1 MLHSLQGCVQKPTA
15 QKRVQITI
23 LLQLSPFCAILKGWP
38 PSIDGGR
45 AVPDTLLY
53 RLEQGT
59 RDMHE
64 VAYDLAGRFI
74 TVDMAAAL
82 VGAKVGDRVEVTKGD
97 TADYI
102 TLTLTYRVTKGQ
114 AARAPRQLRNAA

>member
-1 MLHSLQGCVQKPTA
+1 
-15 QKRVQITI
+15 
-23 LLQLSPFCAILKGWP
+23 
-38 PSIDGGR
+38 
-45 AVPDTLLY
+45 
-53 RLEQGT
+53 
-59 RDMHE
+59 MHE